1 MKNVESILERTTRL
15 TGKSTLSLHRYLQG
29 YITMLWK
36 VHFRLSLCRQVR
48 EKVETCHLSLRSWP
62 RQRRLYYI
70 LIRFHVID
78 LDYWILFLY
87 QQFIRNGRG
96 SHGKNKWCA
105 PLQGFYTSAATN
117 MNAGT
122 NRQVLLLNLASTSS
136 SNYTSSTSSSM
147 MQTCVN
153 VTQSE
158 LRKKL
163 FKVNSAST

>member
-1 MKNVESILERTTRL
+1 
-15 TGKSTLSLHRYLQG
+15 
-29 YITMLWK
+29 MLWK

-117 MNAGT
+117 MNAST

-136 SNYTSSTSSSM
+136 SNYTSSTSSSTYHDANLCKCHSIWIKGEII
-147 MQTCVN
+147 QSKFSLYLNSIANVN
-153 VTQSE
+153 IQKTYCKRNQCMKRLKE
-158 LRKKL
+158 KK
-163 FKVNSAST
+163 K